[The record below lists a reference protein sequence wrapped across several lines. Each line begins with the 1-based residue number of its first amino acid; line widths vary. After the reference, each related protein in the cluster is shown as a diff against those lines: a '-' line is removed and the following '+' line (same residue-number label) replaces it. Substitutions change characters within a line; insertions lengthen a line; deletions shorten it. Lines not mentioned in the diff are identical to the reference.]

1 MTAKHR
7 KGKSNHKHEE
17 DHGKSEIPES
27 EIRTGGDSYTLV
39 LFACLVVVVG
49 VATGAWFYYQQ
60 HQTLTHLTDTITGM
74 QMKVAKLQA
83 SQETMRQTSDKVRVS
98 DDVEGRINALEESY
112 ALAQKQVDEALA
124 TAEQLKTSDLPAQVL
139 SLHTEMKSRLA
150 EIQRTTVSVEQMS
163 QLQARLQKP
172 EELEQIGLQV
182 EGLATS
188 SADLS
193 KEVQAVMGRLEEAEA
208 ILDHVVTLTDNL
220 KQETARLSGLELQLK
235 SYQTEMATIRELL
248 LNEHAE
254 QLDVEELISALR
266 MSIQKQNSASHS
278 RHAELKAQLD
288 NLQWQVN
295 QMVGHAE
302 TVPQHVEQ
310 AEGTPAP
317 IIEEE
322 DAVSEAEAAE
332 SDSDEPVKEV
342 SDDEADTE
350 QMEQSLTSPE
360 TLTEKEDPS
369 LEGTLN
375 DEDEL
380 LLDDGDAKLEIDDSD
395 QNDDS
400 VVNPEEDESDEEEFG
415 NGVEV

>member
-295 QMVGHAE
+295 Q
-302 TVPQHVEQ
+302 T
-310 AEGTPAP
+310 
-317 IIEEE
+317 
-322 DAVSEAEAAE
+322 
-332 SDSDEPVKEV
+332 
-342 SDDEADTE
+342 
-350 QMEQSLTSPE
+350 
-360 TLTEKEDPS
+360 
-369 LEGTLN
+369 
-375 DEDEL
+375 
-380 LLDDGDAKLEIDDSD
+380 
-395 QNDDS
+395 
-400 VVNPEEDESDEEEFG
+400 
-415 NGVEV
+415 

>member
-27 EIRTGGDSYTLV
+27 EVRTGGNSYTLV

-124 TAEQLKTSDLPAQVL
+124 TTEQLKTSDLPAQVL

-150 EIQRTTVSVEQMS
+150 EIQQTTVSVEQMS

-193 KEVQAVMGRLEEAEA
+193 KQVQAVMGRLEEAEA
-208 ILDHVVTLTDNL
+208 ILDDVATLTDNL
-220 KQETARLSGLELQLK
+220 KQETARLSGLEVQLK

-254 QLDVEELISALR
+254 QLDMEELISALR

-302 TVPQHVEQ
+302 TVEQ
-310 AEGTPAP
+310 AEGTPARV
-317 IIEEE
+317 IEEE

-332 SDSDEPVKEV
+332 SDSDEPVQEV
-342 SDDEADTE
+342 SDDDADTE

-360 TLTEKEDPS
+360 TVTEKEEPS

-380 LLDDGDAKLEIDDSD
+380 LLDDGDAKLEDDD
-395 QNDDS
+395 YDHNDESIVDA
-400 VVNPEEDESDEEEFG
+400 EQDESDEEEFG
-415 NGVEV
+415 NEVEV

>member
-17 DHGKSEIPES
+17 DHGKI
-27 EIRTGGDSYTLV
+27 
-39 LFACLVVVVG
+39 G

-124 TAEQLKTSDLPAQVL
+124 TTEQLKTSDLPAQVL

-150 EIQRTTVSVEQMS
+150 EIQQTTVSVEQMS

-193 KEVQAVMGRLEEAEA
+193 KQVQAVMGRLEEAEA
-208 ILDHVVTLTDNL
+208 ILDDVATLTDNL
-220 KQETARLSGLELQLK
+220 KQETARLSGLEVQLK

-254 QLDVEELISALR
+254 QLDMEELISALR

-302 TVPQHVEQ
+302 TVEQ
-310 AEGTPAP
+310 AEGTPARV
-317 IIEEE
+317 IEEE

-332 SDSDEPVKEV
+332 SDSDEPVQEV
-342 SDDEADTE
+342 SDDDADTE

-360 TLTEKEDPS
+360 TVTEKEEPS

-380 LLDDGDAKLEIDDSD
+380 LLDDGDAKLEDDD
-395 QNDDS
+395 YDHNDESIVDA
-400 VVNPEEDESDEEEFG
+400 EQDESDEEEFG
-415 NGVEV
+415 NEVEV